1 MGIIMNE
8 KQNNTFFVTLIC
20 SVLLV
25 FTVADFLREDRL
37 YSPAENRVLAQK
49 PEFSVKDLLSG
60 TYTED
65 YEAYV
70 TDQFV
75 GRDKWIGIKTGMDIL
90 LQKKDIGG
98 VYLGREG
105 YLIEQHKEADYSSQ
119 TEQKKLELLQG
130 LVERFDAKVMLVP
143 TADNI
148 LKDKLPLYADVY
160 PQKIFLEKVRNTVG
174 EEHFIDVS
182 GELEQHADEEIYY
195 RTDHHWTSLG
205 AYYGYRAW
213 WQATGRLPYHYK
225 LNTMENVTEDFLG
238 TLHSK
243 INLPLEGE
251 SIAIFPE
258 TLRRTPEIIYDGIK
272 TADSYYEESYL
283 RGKNKY
289 GYFLD
294 DNHGFVEIKTGYQK
308 KASLF
313 IIKDSYA
320 NCVVPLLAPHFE
332 KIYMVDLRYYRKEL
346 LALIEQYRQED
357 TEVLVLYNCIH
368 FLEDFKY

>member
-1 MGIIMNE
+1 MNE
-8 KQNNTFFVTLIC
+8 RQNTIFFVTLIC

-25 FTVADFLREDRL
+25 FMAADFLREDRL

-49 PEFSVKDLLSG
+49 PEFTLKTLLSG

-75 GRDKWIGIKTGMDIL
+75 GRDKWIGIKTGVDIL
-90 LQKKDIGG
+90 LQKRDIGG

-105 YLIEQHKEADYSSQ
+105 YLIEQHKEADYSGQ

-148 LKDKLPLYADVY
+148 LTDKLPLYADVY
-160 PQKIFLEKVRNTVG
+160 PQKTFLEKVRNMVG
-174 EEHFIDVS
+174 EEHFIDVFS
-182 GELEQHADEEIYY
+182 ELEKHAEEQIYY

-258 TLRRTPEIIYDGIK
+258 TRRRTPEINYDGIK
-272 TADSYYEESYL
+272 TTDSYYEESYL
-283 RGKNKY
+283 QGKNKY

-294 DNHGFVEIKTGYQK
+294 DNHGFVEIETGYQK

-320 NCVVPLLAPHFE
+320 NCVVPLLAPHFGR
-332 KIYMVDLRYYRKEL
+332 IYMVDLRYYRKGL
-346 LALIEQYRQED
+346 LELIEQYRQED